1 MILTTKDKLG
11 RYQGSSLDWLKDQ
24 GLKIWDEVEV
34 TKDGSVLKG
43 VILPRSELADPHFIS
58 LKLSTG
64 YNIGFIIE
72 KIEKIKKIGHRKG
85 EYSVPKIDLVPKP
98 NLPFIPILGCGGTI
112 ASRLDY
118 QTGGTIPA
126 LTPEELFSSFPEIA
140 DLAWIE
146 TRSLF
151 DVFSENITLKHYTK
165 ILSAIETILKTK
177 KPEGIVLTHG
187 TDTMSFTAAA
197 ISFSITN
204 PPIPIV
210 ITGSQRSS
218 DRPSSDAFS
227 NLYNSVLYASSTQ
240 AKKEVVVIMHE
251 ESSDTSYS
259 IHRAT
264 RVRKMHSSRRD
275 TFRTIGDRPLGRI
288 INKKI
293 HYFNEEEPYST
304 INSSNKSLLK
314 IKKNYEEKVGLIYH
328 HPGIKPGVLE
338 YFIDAG
344 YKGIVLVGTGLGHIS
359 SDLIPTVKKAVD
371 KKIVV
376 GITTQCLQGYT
387 GLCVYETGR
396 RLQKAGVIPMA
407 NMLPETAYIKLAYL
421 LGNYKNT
428 GKVKELM
435 KQNLKGEILTRE
447 KFQEFP

>member
-1 MILTTKDKLG
+1 MTTKDKLG
-11 RYQGSSLDWLKDQ
+11 RSQGSSLDWLKNQ

-34 TKDGSVLKG
+34 TKNGSVIKG
-43 VILPRSELADPHFIS
+43 VILPRSELADPQFIS

-64 YNIGFIIE
+64 YNIGFKIE

-85 EYSVPKIDLVPKP
+85 KYRVPKIDLIPKP

-140 DLAWIE
+140 DLARIE
-146 TRSLF
+146 THSLF
-151 DVFSENITLKHYTK
+151 DVLSENITFRHYTE
-165 ILSAIETILKTK
+165 ILSAIETIIKTK
-177 KPEGIVLTHG
+177 KPKGIVLTHG

-227 NLYNSVLYASSTQ
+227 NLYNSVLYASSAQ

-259 IHRAT
+259 VHRAT

-275 TFRTIGDRPLGRI
+275 TFRTVGSRPLGRI
-288 INKKI
+288 INNKI
-293 HYFNEEEPYST
+293 LYFNEEEPIST
-304 INSSNKSLLK
+304 INSSKKSLLQ
-314 IKKNYEEKVGLIYH
+314 IKKNYEERVSLIYH
-328 HPGIKPGVLE
+328 YPGIKPE
-338 YFIDAG
+338 IFDYFIDAG
-344 YKGIVLVGTGLGHIS
+344 YKGLVLVGTGLGHIS
-359 SDLIPTVKKAVD
+359 SDLIPTVKRAVD
-371 KKIVV
+371 KNIVV
-376 GITTQCLQGYT
+376 VITSQCLHGYT
-387 GLCVYETGR
+387 GLSVYETGR
-396 RLQKAGVIPMA
+396 RLQKAGVIPMS

-421 LGNYKNT
+421 LGNYKNIN
-428 GKVKELM
+428 KIKELM
-435 KQNLKGEILTRE
+435 KQNLKGEILARE
-447 KFQEFP
+447 KFQDFY